1 MADTSLRLMFT
12 LFLARKIANLCW
24 WAKSRSDFGPS
35 WVGSRQ
41 QNEMKP
47 LCIGGVADQVHLLL
61 SLPTTMS
68 VAKAMQLIKGGSS
81 AWAHE
86 TFTPLRQFA

>member
-1 MADTSLRLMFT
+1 L
-12 LFLARKIANLCW
+12 
-24 WAKSRSDFGPS
+24 
-35 WVGSRQ
+35 
-41 QNEMKP
+41 
-47 LCIGGVADQVHLLL
+47 HLLL

-86 TFTPLRQFA
+86 TFTPLGSLVTERASRKKLSVFVKKHGIGFEERCLGN